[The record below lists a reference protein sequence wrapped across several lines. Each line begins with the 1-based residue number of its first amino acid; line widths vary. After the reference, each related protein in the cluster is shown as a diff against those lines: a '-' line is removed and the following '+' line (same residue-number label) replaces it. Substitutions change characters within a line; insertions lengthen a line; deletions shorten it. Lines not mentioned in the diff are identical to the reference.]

1 MYEVVAECLFC
12 SKLITGTSNGSI
24 EYGTFIE
31 HIRSQHKNIKIS
43 DEVPPTFKAI
53 WNYID
58 SAEGINCLCIKCG
71 YKGRPKV
78 KSSRNISAKNLGEFG
93 TCFPLCFMVYIK
105 HLKRHHVK
113 VICTCCNTVIRKI
126 NEK

>member
-1 MYEVVAECLFC
+1 MYEVVAKCLFC
-12 SKLITGTSNGSI
+12 SKLIKGTLNDSI
-24 EYGTFIE
+24 GYGTFIE

-43 DEVPPTFKAI
+43 DGVPTIFKSI
-53 WNYID
+53 SNYID
-58 SAEGINCLCIKCG
+58 STEGTNCLCIKCG
-71 YKGRPKV
+71 YNGTPKI

-93 TCFPLCFMVYIK
+93 TCFPLCFMVYKK

-113 VICTCCNTVIRKI
+113 IICTCCNTVIKKI